1 MSKKDSSNKK
11 LVVGASEREVTK
23 RTMMNISTQDLL
35 LVKKYLPLKQQAPEV
50 ILSSSLI
57 LIVSGINFV

>member
-1 MSKKDSSNKK
+1 
-11 LVVGASEREVTK
+11 
-23 RTMMNISTQDLL
+23 
-35 LVKKYLPLKQQAPEV
+35 VKKYLPLKQQAPEV